1 MENNWIDLKRARKL
15 DEETAENRKTK
26 QKTCL
31 IFLLAAA
38 GGAGFQFLGM
48 GVAAV
53 VSFVAAGLL
62 LVLML
67 IQNTGKPKNYL
78 RMVYEDGV
86 ATPAIVTKTDPLTV
100 YALGNLDYSGENR
113 IYGLRWFEL
122 KELPG
127 HQAAVGERIP
137 CASMFEES
145 KERPQFRR
153 FRIHPYCWATDQN
166 TVLEDKIREIDE
178 KEWELLN
185 FAYEKYGDLEHL
197 EILEL
202 RPDGTPICRR
212 YDNSEK
218 YRLVAT
224 EEMKAAHPKKA
235 YPAPPQ
241 LPEDMKENVLYQ
253 RLAELAARKKVY
265 EYICQPDE
273 KDELI
278 TIFSNP
284 AEFAKRQQE
293 NRNALQDN
301 EIPLIFCYCMVTSRG
316 IWRKKAFIP
325 WKQAVVTTGKAPLGE
340 DMTIYINEKSIA
352 RPAYQRTYYQ
362 ISPEAEVLYALEESY
377 MREFFMEL
385 GNLADS
391 QI

>member
-1 MENNWIDLKRARKL
+1 MENNWIDLKRARKS

-38 GGAGFQFLGM
+38 VGAGFHFLGM
-48 GVAAV
+48 GAAAV
-53 VSFVAAGLL
+53 VGFVAAGLL

-122 KELPG
+122 KGLPG

-145 KERPQFRR
+145 KERSQFRR

-166 TVLEDKIREIDE
+166 TVLEEKIREIDE

-185 FAYEKYGDLEHL
+185 FTYKKYGDLEHL

-202 RPDGTPICRR
+202 RQDGTPICRR

-241 LPEDMKENVLYQ
+241 LSEGMKENVLYQ

-284 AEFAKRQQE
+284 SEFAKRQQE

-316 IWRKKAFIP
+316 IWRKNAFIP